1 MRLALE
7 KYMNFNKRGF
17 KQLAAARQSFA
28 ITQCSDERESKRER
42 KTKGKLGGENSQCNC
57 NPSSQL
63 LTTTVINY
71 DSSLATAVIA
81 N

>member
-7 KYMNFNKRGF
+7 KHMNFNKRGF
-17 KQLAAARQSFA
+17 EQLAAARQSVA
-28 ITQCSDERESKRER
+28 ITQCREEREGEKDKE
-42 KTKGKLGGENSQCNC
+42 KAGGENSQCNC
-57 NPSSQL
+57 NPSPQL

-71 DSSLATAVIA
+71 NSSVATAVIA